1 MVSEVGNM
9 DPRVV
14 FALMIILAFGGI
26 LLYEILRR
34 IGQRE
39 SPERRAGRLGEVL
52 VSDLINDVLN
62 ADDHLLTNVRIKAD
76 GKETELDNLII
87 NSYGIFIVEVKNY
100 NGTLYGDSDD
110 YEWTK
115 IKINAAGYSFVSQV
129 KNPIK
134 QVKRQIYIL
143 SQFLKQHGYHIWI
156 EGYVF
161 FVRGNCPIA
170 DPCVLHNEEEI
181 DKVLHQGNKTAIDDI
196 AKERIIKLL
205 LGSRNTNHK

>member
-9 DPRVV
+9 DPRAIS
-14 FALMIILAFGGI
+14 ALMAILAFGGI

-87 NSYGIFIVEVKNY
+87 NSNGIFIVEVKNY

-115 IKINAAGYSFVSQV
+115 IKINAAGYSYVSQV

-143 SQFLKQHGYHIWI
+143 SQFLKQHGYYIWI

-161 FVRGNCPIA
+161 FVRGNCPVA

>member
-115 IKINAAGYSFVSQV
+115 
-129 KNPIK
+129 

>member
-1 MVSEVGNM
+1 M

-39 SPERRAGRLGEVL
+39 SPDRRAGRLGEVL

-100 NGTLYGDSDD
+100 NGTLCVDPDD
-110 YEWTK
+110 YEWT
-115 IKINAAGYSFVSQV
+115 
-129 KNPIK
+129 
-134 QVKRQIYIL
+134 
-143 SQFLKQHGYHIWI
+143 
-156 EGYVF
+156 
-161 FVRGNCPIA
+161 
-170 DPCVLHNEEEI
+170 
-181 DKVLHQGNKTAIDDI
+181 
-196 AKERIIKLL
+196 
-205 LGSRNTNHK
+205 